1 MLPSGVLKII
11 LKNMCFS
18 VIRKYSPVVLSNFKG
33 AMEAL
38 AEGGEDEAGKESTP
52 PPPHLSAAPLMRK

>member
-18 VIRKYSPVVLSNFKG
+18 VIRKYSSAVLSNFKG

-52 PPPHLSAAPLMRK
+52 PHLSAAPLMRK